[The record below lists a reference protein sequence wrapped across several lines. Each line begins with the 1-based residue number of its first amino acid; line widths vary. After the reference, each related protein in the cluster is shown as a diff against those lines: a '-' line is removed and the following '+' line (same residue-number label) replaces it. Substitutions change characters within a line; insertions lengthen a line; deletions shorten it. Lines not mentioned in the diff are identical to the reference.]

1 METRRSIYLNFVL
14 NDYDNRLP
22 DDHPVKLEVTDPEG
36 KLVFKK
42 TLVDHVDRFYT
53 FPFATTTESMTG
65 IYKAKVSVGGAKFQK
80 SLKVETVKPNR
91 IKMKLDF
98 DDEIFS
104 LGKKLHGQL
113 QLNWLHGAAAKNLRA
128 SVKAKV

>member
-1 METRRSIYLNFVL
+1 METWRLYIFKFVL

-65 IYKAKVSVGGAKFQK
+65 IYKAKVSVRSKISEK
-80 SLKVETVKPNR
+80 SESRNCKAQPN
-91 IKMKLDF
+91 
-98 DDEIFS
+98 
-104 LGKKLHGQL
+104 
-113 QLNWLHGAAAKNLRA
+113 KNEARF
-128 SVKAKV
+128 